1 MVIEHE
7 VETVLVDARRLED
20 FVIEVLGKLEVSA
33 EHAREVAEVLLKADL
48 TGVDSHGVPRLPNY
62 VARLKSGAVRPKP
75 QVRVVHELA
84 STALVDGDDGL
95 GMIAGRR
102 AMEIAIT
109 KAQATGAGFVT
120 VRNSSHY
127 GIAGFYARMA
137 LPHNMIGISMTN
149 VGAGGG
155 TPPTFGRTG
164 LFGTNPIAV
173 AAPTR
178 NGPPFVM
185 DFATTVVAFGKL
197 QIAMRRGHEVP
208 MGWVMDKDGVLT
220 TNPNTRAEGG
230 YLLPLGGLRETG
242 GHKGYG
248 LMLLVDILCGALS
261 GAAFGAT
268 FAKLANE
275 STREAG
281 SAANTGH
288 FFGALRIDGFRPM
301 DEFLDAMDEM
311 YQVIHSSEKL
321 PGQDRIYVHGEIDWE
336 TEQHR
341 RVHGIPLDIPTY
353 EGLEAISA
361 DVGVPLDIRKDSP
374 GK

>member
-1 MVIEHE
+1 MV
-7 VETVLVDARRLED
+7 VEQEIDTVVVDAQRLED
-20 FVIEVLGKLEVSA
+20 FVVRVLTTLGMTAQNAKET
-33 EHAREVAEVLLKADL
+33 AEVLIKADI

-62 VARLKSGAVRPKP
+62 VARIKAGTVKP
-75 QVRVVHELA
+75 NPEVRVVHELA
-84 STALVDGDDGL
+84 STALVDGGNGI
-95 GMIAGRR
+95 GMVVGRR
-102 AMEIAIT
+102 AMAIAIQ
-109 KAQATGAGFVT
+109 KAQATGAGFVS

-127 GIAGFYARMA
+127 GIAGYYARMA

-155 TPPTFGRTG
+155 TPATYGRTG

-178 NGPPFVM
+178 KDPPFVM

-197 QIAMRRGHEVP
+197 QIAMRRGQKVP
-208 MGWVMDKDGVLT
+208 LGWVMDREGNLT
-220 TNPNTRAEGG
+220 DNPNTRADGG
-230 YLLPLGGLRETG
+230 YMLPLGGLKETG

-248 LMLLVDILCGALS
+248 LMLLVDILTAALS

-268 FAKLANE
+268 FAKPNE
-275 STREAG
+275 ATRATG

-288 FFGALRIDGFRPM
+288 FFGAFRIDGFRPLE
-301 DEFLDAMDEM
+301 EFLDAMDEM

-321 PGQDRIYVHGEIDWE
+321 PGHDRIYVHGEIDWE
-336 TEQHR
+336 TEAHR

-353 EGLEAISA
+353 KGLEAVSK
-361 DVGVPLDIRKDSP
+361 DMGVPLDIK
-374 GK
+374 K

>member
-1 MVIEHE
+1 MIVEQD
-7 VETVLVDARRLED
+7 VETVVVEAQRLED
-20 FVIEVLGKLEVSA
+20 FVVQVLSKLGLTA
-33 EHAREVAEVLLKADL
+33 EHAHEVAEVLLKADL

-62 VARLKSGAVRPKP
+62 VTRLKSGAVKANPEIRI
-75 QVRVVHELA
+75 VHELA
-84 STALVDGDDGL
+84 STGVVDGGS
-95 GMIAGRR
+95 GMGMVVGRR
-102 AMEIAIT
+102 AMEIAIR
-109 KAQATGAGFVT
+109 KAQATGAGFVS

-137 LPHNMIGISMTN
+137 LPYNMIGISMTN
-149 VGAGGG
+149 TGAGGG

-197 QIAMRRGHEVP
+197 QIAMRRKHDVP
-208 MGWVMDKDGVLT
+208 LGWVMDKEGNLT
-220 TNPNTRAEGG
+220 SDPNTRADGG
-230 YLLPLGGLRETG
+230 YLMPLGGLRETA

-248 LMLLVDILCGALS
+248 LMLMVDILTAALS

-268 FAKLANE
+268 FSKLNE
-275 STREAG
+275 STREIG
-281 SAANTGH
+281 GAANTGH
-288 FFGALRIDGFRPM
+288 FFGAFRIDGFRPL

-311 YQVIHSSEKL
+311 YQVIHGSERL
-321 PGQDRIYVHGEIDWE
+321 PGHDRIYVHGEIDWE
-336 TEQHR
+336 TEQYR

-353 EGLEAISA
+353 QGLEKVSA
-361 DVGVPLDIRKDSP
+361 DVGVPLDIK
-374 GK
+374 K